1 MYPNDDCYHCLC
13 AKGFE
18 DKPAAENKNCKKID
32 CGMTLRRAGMLQRG
46 CIPIYFKNDRCC
58 PIEFKCP
65 TIKDEIIESAVRSV
79 VSDDDKQQ
87 CIYGKIKMN
96 VGDEI
101 KHENKCV
108 TCKCTVPPMPH
119 CIQSTKC

>member
-13 AKGFE
+13 TKDFE
-18 DKPAAENKNCKKID
+18 DKPVAENKNCKKID
-32 CGMTLRRAGMLQRG
+32 CGMTLRKASMLQRG
-46 CIPIYFKNDRCC
+46 CIPIYYKNDRCC

-65 TIKDEIIESAVRSV
+65 TLKDELIKSPVRSAVL
-79 VSDDDKQQ
+79 DEAEQQ

-101 KHENKCV
+101 KHDDECV
-108 TCKCTVPPMPH
+108 TCKCTTPPMLH
-119 CIQSTKC
+119 CIQRKNC